1 MKNLPATN
9 YLHLERHHI
18 LYDPA
23 RLDEAGER
31 TFLPQAWQDAGA
43 LLGGAPGRGTT
54 VFVRDEIGE
63 LALRHYRRGGLISK
77 WVSDRYLWLGLARSR
92 PWREYS
98 LLLTLHGM
106 GLPVPRPVAARCERD
121 GFFYRAD
128 LITDRLPGITL
139 AAALSSSILPTI
151 KLNAVGACIRRFHDA
166 GVYHA
171 DLNARNILLTEE
183 GGVALLDF
191 DRGRLRQDTGRWRG
205 KNLARLHRSLSK
217 FHRHQEGFAFDGD
230 VWQAILSGYAGG

>member
-1 MKNLPATN
+1 MNNLPATN
-9 YLHLERHHI
+9 YQHVGSLHI
-18 LYDPA
+18 LYDPT
-23 RLDEAGER
+23 RLVKVGEE
-31 TFLPQAWQDAGA
+31 TFSPRAWQDTGA

-54 VFVRDEIGE
+54 VFVRDETGE

-77 WVSDRYLWLGLARSR
+77 WVSDRYLWLGLSRSR

-121 GFFYRAD
+121 GLFYRAD
-128 LITDRLPGITL
+128 LITERLPGVTL
-139 AAALSSSILPTI
+139 AAALSSSILPTMV
-151 KLNAVGACIRRFHDA
+151 LQAVGACIRRFHDA

-183 GGVALLDF
+183 QGVALLDF
-191 DRGRLRQDTGRWRG
+191 DRGRLRKDDGSWRG

-217 FHRHQEGFAFDGD
+217 FHRQQASFAFDEG
-230 VWQAILSGYAGG
+230 VWQTILSGYAGG